1 MELEGKG
8 LINGNLMRQVEVVPD
23 EDMPI
28 MLIACLA
35 NQELI
40 VYYDEAISPELQ
52 SDLAAGIFHIKFPEI
67 VSLLNILNSYKIQSE
82 IGHYKTY
89 LFSSDIVNS
98 IDHDVICLS
107 KHDPKVHAFRFDH
120 FAEQVCAIERDNRIV
135 SACVSTRENEKCG
148 EAWVYT
154 NPQYRHQG
162 FAKKVVSTWARS
174 LMDAGKVPFY
184 SHKITNV
191 ASSSLARALGLQ
203 PVFEEIS
210 ITSIST

>member
-1 MELEGKG
+1 MNSLSYLHLQMELEGKG

-67 VSLLNILNSYKIQSE
+67 VSLLNI
-82 IGHYKTY
+82 
-89 LFSSDIVNS
+89 
-98 IDHDVICLS
+98 
-107 KHDPKVHAFRFDH
+107 
-120 FAEQVCAIERDNRIV
+120 IV
-135 SACVSTRENEKCG
+135 SACVSIRENEKCG